1 MVYGQLRRP
10 KPPASRCG
18 VDPRSGRLHPDCS
31 TRDGA
36 RHDGA
41 WRRRRSFGGLPTTP
55 ASGGSGGVER
65 NRRGSLR
72 FRMRRDCLRW
82 TDCAV
87 RRTRFDARPSRKSAC
102 SRGRHWCA
110 VARARRPAR
119 AAGARGTNN
128 PCRRGHHR
136 DRHSAVHLDRR
147 AHATEPRVM
156 TPLLDARGLAISG
169 RLQPTDLELDP
180 GMTAVIGPNGA
191 GKTSLLRALAGIELE
206 VGDVVI
212 AGEDLT
218 HAPSPRRMRLLS
230 FLPATRA
237 LVWPISTR
245 DVIALGL
252 PSPDPA
258 RVDELLK
265 QLELDALAD
274 RPVDLLSTG
283 ERSRVLLARALAA
296 RPRLLLLDEPLSNLD
311 PYWVLRT
318 LQILNSEAGQ
328 SGCAVLASLHDLNQ
342 IGAFE
347 RVLLV
352 DGGRVVADGSP
363 TEVMD
368 SPVLARAFR
377 IEKDGRSWKINE
389 EA

>member
-1 MVYGQLRRP
+1 V
-10 KPPASRCG
+10 
-18 VDPRSGRLHPDCS
+18 
-31 TRDGA
+31 
-36 RHDGA
+36 
-41 WRRRRSFGGLPTTP
+41 
-55 ASGGSGGVER
+55 
-65 NRRGSLR
+65 
-72 FRMRRDCLRW
+72 
-82 TDCAV
+82 
-87 RRTRFDARPSRKSAC
+87 
-102 SRGRHWCA
+102 
-110 VARARRPAR
+110 
-119 AAGARGTNN
+119 
-128 PCRRGHHR
+128 
-136 DRHSAVHLDRR
+136 
-147 AHATEPRVM
+147 

-169 RLQPTDLELDP
+169 RLQPTDLKFDP

-206 VGDVVI
+206 TGDVLI

-218 HAPSPRRMRLLS
+218 QAPPPRRMRLLS

-252 PSPDPA
+252 PSPEPA
-258 RVDELLK
+258 RVDELLR

-274 RPVDLLSTG
+274 RRVDHLSTG

-318 LQILNSEAGQ
+318 LQILRLETGQ
-328 SGCAVLASLHDLNQ
+328 CGCAVLASLHDLNQ

-352 DGGRVVADGSP
+352 DGGKVVADGPP
-363 TEVMD
+363 TEILD
-368 SPVLARAFR
+368 SPELARAFR
-377 IEKDGRSWKINE
+377 IEKDGRSWKISE
-389 EA
+389 GA